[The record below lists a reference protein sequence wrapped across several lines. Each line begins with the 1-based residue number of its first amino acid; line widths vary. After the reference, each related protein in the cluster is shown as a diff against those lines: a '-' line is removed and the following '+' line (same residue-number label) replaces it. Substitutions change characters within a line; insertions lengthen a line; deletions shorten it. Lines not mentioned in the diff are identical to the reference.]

1 MTREKLRVISPG
13 GISLLRLIQGLVV
26 RMPIPHLVP
35 GRGLNRDGRG
45 RWRKS
50 DKDGTEGG
58 RRIQYEA
65 RPQRIKHPSVLIFL
79 VSYTEDRRD
88 VSPYTRHIRTH
99 RARRVWRRHG
109 RPLMAKFSIRQ
120 TSVRGNGSSFSRAT
134 EDRARQEVDFNR
146 GKRKWEGHPHRK
158 GSFRQCEQGSSLARS
173 NLTSCNRTES
183 IKIYRKTTP
192 KIRILLVLHL
202 RLYVC

>member
-1 MTREKLRVISPG
+1 MDGEDGGRATRMER
-13 GISLLRLIQGLVV
+13 
-26 RMPIPHLVP
+26 
-35 GRGLNRDGRG
+35 RG
-45 RWRKS
+45 R
-50 DKDGTEGG
+50 

-88 VSPYTRHIRTH
+88 GSPYMRHIRTH
-99 RARRVWRRHG
+99 RVRRVWRRHG

-158 GSFRQCEQGSSLARS
+158 DSFRQCEQGLSLARS
-173 NLTSCNRTES
+173 NLASCNRINLS
-183 IKIYRKTTP
+183 IKIYRKTTR
-192 KIRILLVLHL
+192 KFVLY
-202 RLYVC
+202 LYYIYACTFVNN